1 MKYNSLF
8 SDDKQFLE
16 IASHYYNK
24 NFGTMSKSELDLLMF
39 KIFYDRLKSE
49 SKEDSSLTDV
59 ALAIE
64 LGITKQKVK
73 SLKERMFLKYS
84 SDNDFDW
91 KREMRAC
98 ISNSSVEYDERTGK
112 FTILVSNPRFGY
124 AVEDFLEKNRLITDY
139 THNSKLLILSRRA
152 FVFLAYESCDDA
164 EKRRELEKCFRQVS
178 NEETTQIE
186 GQLRA
191 KTFWTRCSN
200 ALTSDVMNT
209 VLNIIGLGLSV
220 VR

>member
-1 MKYNSLF
+1 MKYESLF
-8 SDDKQFLE
+8 AEDKHFLE
-16 IASHYYNK
+16 IASYYYNR

-39 KIFYDRLKSE
+39 KIFYDGLKN
-49 SKEDSSLTDV
+49 KNDNSSLTDV

-91 KREMRAC
+91 RKEMRDC
-98 ISNSSVEYDERTGK
+98 ISNSSVEYDDTTGK
-112 FTILVSNPRFGY
+112 FTILVSDSRFGY
-124 AVEDFLEKNRLITDY
+124 AVEDFLETNRLISDY
-139 THNSKLLILSRRA
+139 SHNSKLLVLSRRA

-164 EKRRELEKCFRQVS
+164 EKRRRLEDCFTKTL
-178 NEETTQIE
+178 NEERKQIE
-186 GQLRA
+186 GQLKA

-200 ALTSDVMNT
+200 ALTSNVMNT
-209 VLNIIGLGLSV
+209 VLDIIGLGLSV

>member
-1 MKYNSLF
+1 MKYESLF
-8 SDDKQFLE
+8 ADDKDFLE

-39 KIFYDRLKSE
+39 KIFYDGLKN
-49 SKEDSSLTDV
+49 KNDDSSLTDV

-84 SDNDFDW
+84 SDSDFDW
-91 KREMRAC
+91 KREMRDC

-112 FTILVSNPRFGY
+112 FTILVSDPRFGY
-124 AVEDFLEKNRLITDY
+124 AVEDFLESNRLISDY
-139 THNSKLLILSRRA
+139 AHNSKLLILSRRA

-164 EKRRELEKCFRQVS
+164 EKRRRLEDCFTKTL
-178 NEETTQIE
+178 NEERKQIE
-186 GQLRA
+186 GQLKA

-200 ALTSDVMNT
+200 ALTSNVMNT
-209 VLNIIGLGLSV
+209 VLDIIGLGLSV

>member
-1 MKYNSLF
+1 MKYESLF
-8 SDDKQFLE
+8 ADDKDFLE

-39 KIFYDRLKSE
+39 KIFYDGLKN
-49 SKEDSSLTDV
+49 KNDDSSLTDV

-84 SDNDFDW
+84 SDSDFDW
-91 KREMRAC
+91 KREMRDC
-98 ISNSSVEYDERTGK
+98 IAKPSVEYDDTTGK
-112 FTILVSNPRFGY
+112 FTILVSDSRFGY
-124 AVEDFLEKNRLITDY
+124 AVEDFLETNRLISDY
-139 THNSKLLILSRRA
+139 SHNSKLLVLSRRA
-152 FVFLAYESCDDA
+152 FVFLAYESCDDS
-164 EKRRELEKCFRQVS
+164 EKRRRLEDCFTKTL
-178 NEETTQIE
+178 NEERKQIE
-186 GQLRA
+186 GQLKA

-200 ALTSDVMNT
+200 ALTSNVMNT
-209 VLNIIGLGLSV
+209 VLDIIGLGLSV

>member
-1 MKYNSLF
+1 MKYESLF
-8 SDDKQFLE
+8 ADDKDFLE

-39 KIFYDRLKSE
+39 KIFYDGLKN
-49 SKEDSSLTDV
+49 KNDDSSLTDV

-84 SDNDFDW
+84 SDSDFDW
-91 KREMRAC
+91 KREMRDC
-98 ISNSSVEYDERTGK
+98 ISKPSVEYDDTTGK
-112 FTILVSNPRFGY
+112 FTILVSDSRFGY
-124 AVEDFLEKNRLITDY
+124 AVEDFLETNRLISDY
-139 THNSKLLILSRRA
+139 SHNSKLLVLSRRA
-152 FVFLAYESCDDA
+152 FVFLAYESCDDS
-164 EKRRELEKCFRQVS
+164 EKRRRLEDCFTKTL
-178 NEETTQIE
+178 NEERKQIE
-186 GQLRA
+186 GQLKA

-200 ALTSDVMNT
+200 ALTSNVMNT
-209 VLNIIGLGLSV
+209 VLDIIGLGFSV

>member
-1 MKYNSLF
+1 MKYESLF
-8 SDDKQFLE
+8 ADDKDFLE

-39 KIFYDRLKSE
+39 KIFYDGLKN
-49 SKEDSSLTDV
+49 KNDDSSLTDV

-84 SDNDFDW
+84 SDSDFDW
-91 KREMRAC
+91 KREMRDC
-98 ISNSSVEYDERTGK
+98 ISKPSVEYDDTTGK
-112 FTILVSNPRFGY
+112 FTILVSDSRFGY
-124 AVEDFLEKNRLITDY
+124 AVEDFLETNRLISDY
-139 THNSKLLILSRRA
+139 SHNSKLLVLSRRA

-164 EKRRELEKCFRQVS
+164 EKRRRLEDCFTKTL
-178 NEETTQIE
+178 NEERKQIE
-186 GQLRA
+186 GQLKA

-200 ALTSDVMNT
+200 ALTSNVMNT
-209 VLNIIGLGLSV
+209 VLDIIGLGLSV

>member
-1 MKYNSLF
+1 MKYESLF
-8 SDDKQFLE
+8 SDDEQFLE

-39 KIFYDRLKSE
+39 KIFFDAVKRE
-49 SKEDSSLTDV
+49 NDDSLLTDV

-91 KREMRAC
+91 RREMRDC

-112 FTILVSNPRFGY
+112 FTILVSDPRFRY
-124 AVEDFLEKNRLITDY
+124 AVEDFLETNRLITDY
-139 THNSKLLILSRRA
+139 AHNSKLLILSRRA
-152 FVFLAYESCDDA
+152 FVFLVYESCDDT
-164 EKRRELEKCFRQVS
+164 EKRQKLENCFRQVA

-186 GQLRA
+186 SQLRA
-191 KTFWTRCSN
+191 RTFWTRFSS
-200 ALTSDVMNT
+200 ALTSDAMNT
-209 VLNIIGLGLSV
+209 VLNVIGLGLSV

>member
-1 MKYNSLF
+1 MKYESLF
-8 SDDKQFLE
+8 AGDKYFLE

-39 KIFYDRLKSE
+39 KVFYDAVNRE
-49 SKEDSSLTDV
+49 NDDSLLTDV
-59 ALAIE
+59 SLAIE

-84 SDNDFDW
+84 SDSDFDW
-91 KREMRAC
+91 KKEMRDY

-112 FTILVSNPRFGY
+112 FTILVSNPRLGY
-124 AVEDFLEKNRLITDY
+124 EVENFLETNRLITDY
-139 THNSKLLILSRRA
+139 SHNSKLLVLSRRA
-152 FVFLAYESCDDA
+152 FVFLVYESCNDA
-164 EKRRELEKCFRQVS
+164 GKRRELEKCFEQAS
-178 NEETTQIE
+178 NEERFQIE

-191 KTFWTRCSN
+191 RTFWTRFGN
-200 ALTSDVMNT
+200 LLTSDVVNT
-209 VLNIIGLGLSV
+209 ILNVIGLGLSV

>member
-1 MKYNSLF
+1 MKYEYLF
-8 SDDKQFLE
+8 SDDKHFLE
-16 IASHYYNK
+16 VAGHYYNK

-39 KIFYDRLKSE
+39 KIFYDGLKN
-49 SKEDSSLTDV
+49 KNDDSSLTDV

-91 KREMRAC
+91 RREMRDC
-98 ISNSSVEYDERTGK
+98 ISKSSIEYDEKTGK

-124 AVEDFLEKNRLITDY
+124 VVEDFLETNRLITDY
-139 THNSKLLILSRRA
+139 AHNSKLLVLSRRA
-152 FVFLAYESCDDA
+152 FVFLVYESCDDA
-164 EKRRELEKCFRQVS
+164 EKRGELEDCFTQAIR
-178 NEETTQIE
+178 EERKQIE
-186 GQLRA
+186 GQLKE

-200 ALTSDVMNT
+200 VLTSDVVNT
-209 VLNIIGLGLSV
+209 VLNVIGLGLSV

>member
-1 MKYNSLF
+1 MKYESLF
-8 SDDKQFLE
+8 ADDKHFLE

-24 NFGTMSKSELDLLMF
+24 NFGSMSKSELDLLMF
-39 KIFYDRLKSE
+39 KIFYDGLKN
-49 SKEDSSLTDV
+49 KNDDSSLTDV

-84 SDNDFDW
+84 SDSDFDW
-91 KREMRAC
+91 KREMRDC
-98 ISNSSVEYDERTGK
+98 ISKPSVEYDDTTGK
-112 FTILVSNPRFGY
+112 FTILVSDSRFGY
-124 AVEDFLEKNRLITDY
+124 AVEDFLETNRLISDY
-139 THNSKLLILSRRA
+139 SHNSKLLVLSRRA

-164 EKRRELEKCFRQVS
+164 EKRRRLEDCFTKTL
-178 NEETTQIE
+178 NEERKQIE
-186 GQLRA
+186 GQLKA

-200 ALTSDVMNT
+200 ALTSNVMNT
-209 VLNIIGLGLSV
+209 VLDIIGLGLSV

>member
-1 MKYNSLF
+1 MKYESLF
-8 SDDKQFLE
+8 ADDKYFLE

-39 KIFYDRLKSE
+39 KIFYDGLKS
-49 SKEDSSLTDV
+49 KNDDSSLTDV

-73 SLKERMFLKYS
+73 SFKERMFLKYS

-91 KREMRAC
+91 RREMRDC

-112 FTILVSNPRFGY
+112 FTILISNPRFGY
-124 AVEDFLEKNRLITDY
+124 AVEDFLETNKLITDY
-139 THNSKLLILSRRA
+139 AHNSKLLILSRRA
-152 FVFLAYESCDDA
+152 FVFLVYESCDDA
-164 EKRRELEKCFRQVS
+164 EKRQELEDCFTQAL
-178 NEETTQIE
+178 NEEKKQIE
-186 GQLRA
+186 GQLKA

-209 VLNIIGLGLSV
+209 VLNVIGLGLSV

>member
-1 MKYNSLF
+1 MKYEYLF
-8 SDDKQFLE
+8 SDDKHFLE
-16 IASHYYNK
+16 VAGHYYNK

-39 KIFYDRLKSE
+39 KIFYDGLKN
-49 SKEDSSLTDV
+49 KNDDSSLTDV

-91 KREMRAC
+91 KKEMRDC
-98 ISNSSVEYDERTGK
+98 ISNSSVEYDENTGK
-112 FTILVSNPRFGY
+112 FTILISNPRFGY
-124 AVEDFLEKNRLITDY
+124 EVENFLETNRLITDY
-139 THNSKLLILSRRA
+139 AHNSKLLILSRRA

-164 EKRRELEKCFRQVS
+164 EKRRRLEDCFTKTL
-178 NEETTQIE
+178 NEERKQIE
-186 GQLRA
+186 DQLKA

-209 VLNIIGLGLSV
+209 VLNVIGLGLSF

>member
-1 MKYNSLF
+1 MKYESLF
-8 SDDKQFLE
+8 ADDKYFLE

-39 KIFYDRLKSE
+39 KIFCDGLKN
-49 SKEDSSLTDV
+49 KNDDSSLTDV

-91 KREMRAC
+91 KREMRDC
-98 ISNSSVEYDERTGK
+98 ISNSSVEYDENTGK
-112 FTILVSNPRFGY
+112 FTILISNPRFGY
-124 AVEDFLEKNRLITDY
+124 EVENFLETNRLITDY
-139 THNSKLLILSRRA
+139 SHNSKLLVLSRRA
-152 FVFLAYESCDDA
+152 FVFLVYESCDDT
-164 EKRRELEKCFRQVS
+164 EKQQKLENCFRQVS
-178 NEETTQIE
+178 NKESTQIE

-200 ALTSDVMNT
+200 VLTSDVMNA
-209 VLNIIGLGLSV
+209 VLNVIGLSLSV

>member
-1 MKYNSLF
+1 MKYEPLF
-8 SDDKQFLE
+8 SDDKHFLE

-39 KIFYDRLKSE
+39 KIFYDGLKN
-49 SKEDSSLTDV
+49 KNDDSSLTDV

-84 SDNDFDW
+84 SDSDFDW
-91 KREMRAC
+91 KREMRDC
-98 ISNSSVEYDERTGK
+98 ISKPSVEYDDTTGK
-112 FTILVSNPRFGY
+112 FTILVSDSRFGY
-124 AVEDFLEKNRLITDY
+124 AVEDFLETNRLISDY
-139 THNSKLLILSRRA
+139 SHNSKLLVLSRRA

-164 EKRRELEKCFRQVS
+164 EKRRRLEDCFTKTL
-178 NEETTQIE
+178 NEERKQIE
-186 GQLRA
+186 GQLKA

-200 ALTSDVMNT
+200 ALTSNVMNT
-209 VLNIIGLGLSV
+209 VLDIIGLGLSV

>member
-1 MKYNSLF
+1 MKYEYLF
-8 SDDKQFLE
+8 SDDKHFLE
-16 IASHYYNK
+16 VAGHYYNK

-39 KIFYDRLKSE
+39 KIFYDGLKN
-49 SKEDSSLTDV
+49 KNDDSSLTDV

-91 KREMRAC
+91 KKEMRDC
-98 ISNSSVEYDERTGK
+98 ISKSSIEYDEKTGK

-124 AVEDFLEKNRLITDY
+124 AVEDFLESNRLISDY
-139 THNSKLLILSRRA
+139 AHNSKLLILSRRA

-164 EKRRELEKCFRQVS
+164 EKRQELEDCFMQAL
-178 NEETTQIE
+178 NEEKKQIE
-186 GQLRA
+186 GQLKA

-200 ALTSDVMNT
+200 VLTSDVVNT
-209 VLNIIGLGLSV
+209 VLGIIGLI
-220 VR
+220 R

>member
-1 MKYNSLF
+1 MKYESLF
-8 SDDKQFLE
+8 ADDKDFLE

-39 KIFYDRLKSE
+39 KIFYDGLKN
-49 SKEDSSLTDV
+49 KNDDSSLTDV

-91 KREMRAC
+91 KKEMRDC

-124 AVEDFLEKNRLITDY
+124 AVEDFLESNRLISDY
-139 THNSKLLILSRRA
+139 AYNSKLLILSRRA

-164 EKRRELEKCFRQVS
+164 KKRRELEDYFMQAL
-178 NEETTQIE
+178 NEGRKQIE

-191 KTFWTRCSN
+191 RTFWTRCSN
-200 ALTSDVMNT
+200 VLTSDVVNT
-209 VLNIIGLGLSV
+209 VLGIIGLI
-220 VR
+220 R

>member
-1 MKYNSLF
+1 MKYESLF
-8 SDDKQFLE
+8 ADDKDFLE

-39 KIFYDRLKSE
+39 KIFYDGLKN
-49 SKEDSSLTDV
+49 KNDDSSLTDV

-84 SDNDFDW
+84 SDSDFDW
-91 KREMRAC
+91 KREMRDC
-98 ISNSSVEYDERTGK
+98 ISKPSVEYDDTTGK
-112 FTILVSNPRFGY
+112 FTILVSDSRFGY
-124 AVEDFLEKNRLITDY
+124 AVEDFLETNRLISDY
-139 THNSKLLILSRRA
+139 SHNSKLLVLSRRA
-152 FVFLAYESCDDA
+152 FVFLAYESCDDS
-164 EKRRELEKCFRQVS
+164 EKRRRLEDCFTKTL
-178 NEETTQIE
+178 NEERKQIE
-186 GQLRA
+186 GQLKA

-200 ALTSDVMNT
+200 ALTSNVMNT
-209 VLNIIGLGLSV
+209 VLDIIGLGLSV

>member
-1 MKYNSLF
+1 MKYESLF
-8 SDDKQFLE
+8 SDDKQFIE

-39 KIFYDRLKSE
+39 KIFYDGLKN
-49 SKEDSSLTDV
+49 KNDDSSLTDV

-84 SDNDFDW
+84 NDSDFDW
-91 KREMRAC
+91 RGEMRDC

-124 AVEDFLEKNRLITDY
+124 AVEDFLESNRLISDY
-139 THNSKLLILSRRA
+139 AHNSKLLILSRRA
-152 FVFLAYESCDDA
+152 FVFLAYESSDDC
-164 EKRRELEKCFRQVS
+164 EKQKLKKCFFDAS
-178 NEETTQIE
+178 NEEQSQIE
-186 GQLRA
+186 RQLNA

-200 ALTSDVMNT
+200 ILTNGVVNT
-209 VLNIIGLGLSV
+209 VLGVIGLGVSIFGV
-220 VR
+220 V